1 MKNLVRG
8 GLILS
13 LIGTFVVFIYAQTKT
28 EYVPV
33 IATDSQLQ
41 FNTVINSNKVLE
53 GTIKADITQDP
64 LVKDQKKSKESD
76 STTDIDPAIAN
87 ESGNEKKL
95 VEKTVSSRAVGANR
109 GSFVATAYCLRGR
122 TASGAMVR
130 KGIVAADPRVL
141 RLGTKLNL
149 GAGGH
154 SGSYVVADT
163 GGKIKGKRLDI
174 WMASCADARRFGRR
188 TVTVNVP

>member
-13 LIGTFVVFIYAQTKT
+13 IVGTLVVFVYAQTRT
-28 EYVPV
+28 EFVPV
-33 IATDSQLQ
+33 IANDSQQ
-41 FNTVINSNKVLE
+41 KFNINGNSSETKNLIA
-53 GTIKADITQDP
+53 GSIKAEGLVEESLAAEQKAEQKAEQATEEQTQA
-64 LVKDQKKSKESD
+64 KD
-76 STTDIDPAIAN
+76 
-87 ESGNEKKL
+87 KKL
-95 VEKTVSSRAVGANR
+95 VDKTVSSKAVGANR

-122 TASGAMVR
+122 TASGRMV
-130 KGIVAADPRVL
+130 GPGVIAADPRVL
-141 RLGTKLNL
+141 RLGTRINVS
-149 GAGGH
+149 GSRA
-154 SGSYVVADT
+154 GSYVVADT